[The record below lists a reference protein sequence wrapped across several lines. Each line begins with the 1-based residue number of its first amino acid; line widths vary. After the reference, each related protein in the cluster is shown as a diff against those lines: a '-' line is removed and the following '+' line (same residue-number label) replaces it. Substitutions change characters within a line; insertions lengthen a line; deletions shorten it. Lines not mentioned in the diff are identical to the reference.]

1 MNKRINL
8 FGILKNENK
17 LSTLLV
23 YSATQ
28 IQLDPYEKNTEKNFM
43 NPLPIKALV
52 RQISQ
57 ESLRWKYYSMIP
69 SKSIEVIAELKY
81 ETLFKTADK
90 IKYNEEYYKCWKDD
104 SQNFMITK
112 RNDYILV
119 ILGIKND

>member
-23 YSATQ
+23 YSAQEVT
-28 IQLDPYEKNTEKNFM
+28 LDPYERNTEKKFN

-57 ESLRWKYYSMIP
+57 ESLRWKYYGMIP